1 LANKYAICWV
11 VLAVLIEA
19 GGRRCTRELEE
30 EQCRTRSPCPL
41 ACMRLELCSTGMNG
55 FGLMEEEPSKRRN
68 ARGPGWLYAAVPA
81 TGPLPNRGNGS
92 ACVAKLISVC
102 VVVASTSRQADTHS
116 HCQRDSSPGCQ
127 LWLARHFRLLMVRVV
142 SVEHVQY
149 APRIDGRYVPAHMPL
164 IYVRTRTPV
173 ASDTSYV
180 RARCSFQLSNN
191 LLLCHP
197 FISPLYDATY
207 STVQLQ

>member
-1 LANKYAICWV
+1 VLANKYAICWV

-149 APRIDGRYVPAHMPL
+149 SPRNDGASHGRYVPAHMPL
-164 IYVRTRTPV
+164 IYVRSTHTYTRHQR
-173 ASDTSYV
+173 YV
-180 RARCSFQLSNN
+180 VRTCSMLLST
-191 LLLCHP
+191 
-197 FISPLYDATY
+197 F
-207 STVQLQ
+207 